1 MTKGMRLLALLL
13 VAAPAFAQDRADAL
27 LVLADDGALDQPAI
41 HAIYNVAA
49 SELRRRGVSI
59 SEDRRTE
66 GTRPIDASLSS
77 LAAQLGARRLFALRV
92 GGRLGVKIP
101 LSLEE
106 LMPGT
111 LAPVYSASLTA
122 MGLEEC
128 DTVTARLVE
137 AVVDRKSAESTASM
151 TTVTATESKPFA
163 KKPGERFWFIGLPV
177 PIYNAGKGTPGGFSL
192 AYGYEAE
199 SFRVSAAGGGFSR
212 NSDGIGYLVLDAA
225 WIPLSGEFSPYIGGG
240 VGYMWAGGAGMGGEI
255 EGGFEAFRLHGV
267 RALAGVQAMIP
278 FFNTDRTSYVFD
290 NTTNTTST
298 VVTPGRSVYP
308 AAFLRLAF

>member
-1 MTKGMRLLALLL
+1 MNRVMLRRFFVLRTILLL
-13 VAAPAFAQDRADAL
+13 VAAPVFAQDRADAL
-27 LVLADDGALDQPAI
+27 LVLADDGALDAPAV
-41 HAIYNVAA
+41 HAIRNVAA
-49 SELRRRGVSI
+49 SELRRRGVAV

-66 GTRPIDASLSS
+66 GTRPIDASLST
-77 LAAQLGARRLFALRV
+77 LAADLGARRVFALRV
-92 GGRLGVKIP
+92 GGRLGQRIP

-128 DTVTARLVE
+128 DVVTARLVE
-137 AVVDRKSAESTASM
+137 AVIQRRSAESTAGM
-151 TTVTATESKPFA
+151 TTVTASESKPFA

-177 PIYNAGKGTPGGFSL
+177 PLYNGNRGTPAGFSL

-199 SFRVSAAGGGFSR
+199 NFRVSASFGGFTR
-212 NSDGIGYLVLDAA
+212 DSDGVSYGVLEAA
-225 WIPLSGEFSPYIGGG
+225 WIPLDGELSPYLGGG
-240 VGYMWAGGAGMGGEI
+240 IGYMGAANNGGMGGALEA
-255 EGGFEAFRLHGV
+255 GLEAFRLHGV

-278 FFNTDRTSYVFD
+278 FFDTSRSP
-290 NTTNTTST
+290 T
-298 VVTPGRSVYP
+298 GRSVYP